1 MPRVSKA
8 FFTIAALCGLAGMIW
23 GSYMGK
29 SGDHSM
35 MPAHA
40 HLNLLGWVGLAI
52 MGGFYALPGTLKG
65 GWLPWTNLA
74 LSAFGAIWMAI
85 LLPQVLTQKVSGALM
100 VTCEIPTILGMVLFI
115 VAVVSSWKKPAEV

>member
-8 FFTIAALCGLAGMIW
+8 FFTVAVLCGLAGMAW
-23 GSYMGK
+23 GMHMGK

-65 GWLPWTNLA
+65 GWLPWTNLV
-74 LSAFGAIWMAI
+74 LSAYGAISMAV
-85 LLPQVLTQKVSGALM
+85 LLPKVLTGKLSGAVM
-100 VTCEIPTILGMVLFI
+100 VTTEIPIVLGMLLFL
-115 VAVVSSWKKPAEV
+115 VAVLWTWRKAPAA

>member
-8 FFTIAALCGLAGMIW
+8 FFTVAVLCGLAGMAW
-23 GSYMGK
+23 GMHMGK

-74 LSAFGAIWMAI
+74 LSAYGAISMAV
-85 LLPQVLTQKVSGALM
+85 LLPKVLTGKLSGAVM
-100 VTCEIPTILGMVLFI
+100 VTTEVPIVLGMLLFL
-115 VAVVSSWKKPAEV
+115 VAVLWTWRKAPAA

>member
-8 FFTIAALCGLAGMIW
+8 FFTLAVLCGLAGMVW
-23 GSYMGK
+23 GMQMGK

-52 MGGFYALPGTLKG
+52 MGGFYALPGTIKG
-65 GWLPWTNLA
+65 GWLPWTNLV

-85 LLPQVLTQKVSGALM
+85 LLPRVMTGKAPGALM
-100 VTCEIPTILGMVLFI
+100 ITCEIPVVLGMILFI
-115 VAVVSSWKKPAEV
+115 VAVLSTWKKPASV

>member
-8 FFTIAALCGLAGMIW
+8 FFSIAVLCGLAGMAW
-23 GSYMGK
+23 GMQMGK

-52 MGGFYALPGTLKG
+52 MGGFYALPGTPKG
-65 GWLPWTNLA
+65 GWLPWSNLVLA
-74 LSAFGAIWMAI
+74 AFGALWMAI
-85 LLPQVLTQKVSGALM
+85 LLPQVLLRKVSGALM
-100 VTCEIPTILGMVLFI
+100 VTAEIPVVLGMVLFA
-115 VAVVSSWKKPAEV
+115 VAVFSTWKTPAEV